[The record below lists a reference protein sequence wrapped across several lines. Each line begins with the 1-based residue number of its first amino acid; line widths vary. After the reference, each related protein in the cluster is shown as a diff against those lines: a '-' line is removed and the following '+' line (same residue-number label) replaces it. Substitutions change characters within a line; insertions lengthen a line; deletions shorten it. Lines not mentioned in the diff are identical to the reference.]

1 MHFVSTFPGT
11 WRGKVPVAIKQLKND
26 RVDNMPG
33 GFEQA
38 KNEFFKE
45 MKVFQMVNHP
55 NLVQV
60 NTFSSKQ
67 LVKHSLVLY
76 IKVYFDVVICI

>member
-1 MHFVSTFPGT
+1 
-11 WRGKVPVAIKQLKND
+11 
-26 RVDNMPG
+26 MPG
-33 GFEQA
+33 GYEQA

-60 NTFSSKQ
+60 NALSSKQ
-67 LVKHSLVLY
+67 LVKYLLV
-76 IKVYFDVVICI
+76 

>member
-1 MHFVSTFPGT
+1 
-11 WRGKVPVAIKQLKND
+11 
-26 RVDNMPG
+26 MPG
-33 GFEQA
+33 GYEQA

-60 NTFSSKQ
+60 NTFDSKE
-67 LVKHSLVLY
+67 LLKIYIKMSMYILMSLVAFDIIFSSYQGLCNLY
-76 IKVYFDVVICI
+76 RRSSVPVSNRILRKR

>member
-1 MHFVSTFPGT
+1 
-11 WRGKVPVAIKQLKND
+11 
-26 RVDNMPG
+26 MPG
-33 GFEQA
+33 GYEQA

-60 NTFSSKQ
+60 NTFKSKQ
-67 LVKHSLVLY
+67 LVKHFMCRSL
-76 IKVYFDVVICI
+76 F